1 MQLNDSSAP
10 SYLTVR
16 TLAEREALSE
26 YTVRDYLKAGHYT
39 GAEKRGTRWRV
50 RADYRYVGPSKM
62 SGPVPAQRQ
71 KPRTIAEAKALLAA
85 HAQGR

>member
-1 MQLNDSSAP
+1 MQLNDSSATTF
-10 SYLTVR
+10 LTVR

-50 RADYRYVGPSKM
+50 RADYRYVGPSKEVA
-62 SGPVPAQRQ
+62 PVPARRA
-71 KPRTIAEAKALLAA
+71 KPRSIAECKAILAA
-85 HAQGR
+85 QSQR